1 MVLLIHRDKGG
12 IKMKNFLLIVIF
24 VAMYISLITINAFG
38 VILIYEV
45 CLMISIQGL
54 SETLDG
60 ILAIMLVIP
69 LIMGLDALVLYA
81 HIEMR
86 EELK

>member
-1 MVLLIHRDKGG
+1 
-12 IKMKNFLLIVIF
+12 MKNFLLIVIF